1 MPLMEIADFNR
12 DGMLDLAF
20 VTEKG
25 VLNVLL
31 NQYSMPGP
39 KATNL
44 CNDVGNTR
52 DLKSKPIF
60 PTYPF
65 SDGQGVI

>member
-1 MPLMEIADFNR
+1 
-12 DGMLDLAF
+12 MLDLAF

-52 DLKSKPIF
+52 DLKNKPIF

-65 SDGQGVI
+65 SDG